1 MATSMTDEQIASAS
15 DEAIAAEPPPPPPR
29 VRVGEL
35 LSAASAL
42 VLLVVMF
49 ATEWYGVAGVPDPS
63 YARPAISTAENGWDG
78 LAVIRWVLL
87 ATILVAVGSVFLHA
101 SQRAHGTKTDT
112 SRLVAAL
119 GALSSALLIYRVL
132 IALPGDGTVL
142 DQKLGA
148 FLGLLGALGIAW
160 GGYESV
166 LEQRARAGAGTTR
179 SRRRRGWRAR
189 DAGDRLRAPRGGG
202 TQEGVTN
209 SRTDASHDR

>member
-1 MATSMTDEQIASAS
+1 MATSMTDEQTASAS
-15 DEAIAAEPPPPPPR
+15 DETIATEAPPLPPR

-35 LSAASAL
+35 VSAASAL

-49 ATEWYGVAGVPDPS
+49 ATQWYGVAGVPDPS

-78 LAVIRWVLL
+78 LTVIRWVLL

-148 FLGLLGALGIAW
+148 FLGLVGAVGIAW

-166 LEQRARAGAGTTR
+166 LEQRARAGAATTR
-179 SRRRRGWRAR
+179 SRRRRGWLAR
-189 DAGDRLRAPRGGG
+189 DAGDRLGAPRGGG
-202 TQEGVTN
+202 TQEGVAT

>member
-1 MATSMTDEQIASAS
+1 MATSMTDERTAPPS
-15 DEAIAAEPPPPPPR
+15 EAAVAAEPAPPPQ

-49 ATEWYGVAGVPDPS
+49 TTEWYGVAGVPDPS
-63 YARPAISTAENGWDG
+63 YARPAISSAENGWDG
-78 LAVIRWVLL
+78 LTVIRWVLL
-87 ATILVAVGSVFLHA
+87 ATILVAIGSVFLHA

-132 IALPGDGTVL
+132 IALPGDGSVL

-148 FLGLLGALGIAW
+148 FLGLLGGLGIAW
-160 GGYESV
+160 GGYESMI
-166 LEQRARAGAGTTR
+166 EQRARAGAGAAR
-179 SRRRRGWRAR
+179 SRRRRGWLAA
-189 DAGDRLRAPRGGG
+189 DGGDRLSARRRGG
-202 TQEGVTN
+202 TQEGVRN
-209 SRTDASHDR
+209 SRTDASHDG